1 MASSSPLFR
10 PLRVRSLE
18 LANRIVM
25 SPMTRSYSI
34 DGVPGED
41 VAAYYRRRAAGG
53 TGLIVTEGVAIDHPT
68 AVDNPRV
75 PRMHGTEA
83 LAGWR
88 RVVDEVHDAGGPD
101 RPAVV
106 ARRTVVGRDERG
118 RSRTEAD
125 ASVGQLGRLGITSY
139 PEDYVAWATRP
150 TEAMT
155 EQDIADVIAA
165 YARAAAAAAEAGF
178 DGIALHGGHGYLLDS
193 FLWEGTNTRTDAWGG
208 DLERRTRFPAAV
220 VAAIRA
226 EIGDDLPIVFRFS
239 QHKQQ
244 NYTARI
250 AETPDELKVILGALV
265 EAGVDILD
273 ASIRRFDT
281 PAFEGSDLSLAG
293 WAKQLTGVTT
303 MAVGSVGIGK
313 SLRESR
319 ISGSAPI
326 DDNVH
331 EVERRIDSGEFDL
344 IAVGRLHL
352 ADPALATTLQAGGA
366 AARIRPRDPRSV
378 ADLTRTGRVRGGDD
392 RRPPWDPRSP
402 SNFPLC
408 SIGSAGRRPRR
419 RPPIRATGSGPSAP

>member
-34 DGVPGED
+34 DGVPGDD
-41 VAAYYRRRAAGG
+41 VAAYYRRRAEGG
-53 TGLIVTEGVAIDHPT
+53 TGLIVTEGVAVDHPT

-75 PRMHGTEA
+75 PRMHGAAA

-88 RVVDEVHDAGGPD
+88 RVVDEVHAAGGRIVPQLWHVGPLWGAMSAVD
-101 RPAVV
+101 PALKPMRPSGSWGTPGV
-106 ARRTVVGRDERG
+106 
-118 RSRTEAD
+118 
-125 ASVGQLGRLGITSY
+125 TSY
-139 PEDYVAWATRP
+139 SADYVARASRP

-155 EQDIADVIAA
+155 EQDIADVISA
-165 YARAAAAAAEAGF
+165 YARAAAAAAEVGF

-220 VAAIRA
+220 VEAVRA

-319 ISGSAPI
+319 ISGSAPV
-326 DDNVH
+326 DDNIP
-331 EVERRIDSGEFDL
+331 ELERRLGSGEFDL

-352 ADPALATTLQAGGA
+352 ADPALATTLRAGGPLPA
-366 AARIRPRDPRSV
+366 FDREIHEAS
-378 ADLTRTGRVRGGDD
+378 LT
-392 RRPPWDPRSP
+392 
-402 SNFPLC
+402 
-408 SIGSAGRRPRR
+408 
-419 RPPIRATGSGPSAP
+419 